1 MHENLLRKSHKS
13 LPQRSLLRKVS
24 GFMSQFASAGRRFDV
39 PSERRSRTERNSS
52 DSKNSGPRNR
62 RLRVNEPVTAGHG
75 CCHSEFRSMS
85 ITASTNV
92 DRLIAH
98 LDCFSSPLAA
108 AHRLSVALA
117 GTATVTDVA
126 AVILR
131 HVVGAL
137 RTGGAALAFP
147 DPLMS
152 FAVAATYGE
161 AERASAAL
169 RHAIS
174 GQDDS
179 DDALRD
185 GRRVLIQEIK
195 AGSEVLGII
204 AVADRLDHQPFTRAD
219 LALLESMSAPAA
231 LALEREAMRARADEF
246 ARAAAVDPVS
256 GLFNRR
262 HFQTRLEE
270 ELQRAQRGDTT
281 IALLMIDLDN
291 FKSINDTYGHT
302 AGDATLRA
310 VASIIRRSVRH
321 FDVCTR
327 YGGEEFAV
335 VMPESGNPIAM
346 NVAERILARIAAWSP
361 PEPHL
366 AGLKVTASIGF
377 ALSEPSHT
385 MDDLIARADRALYE
399 AKQRGKNQVCVAP

>member
-1 MHENLLRKSHKS
+1 
-13 LPQRSLLRKVS
+13 
-24 GFMSQFASAGRRFDV
+24 
-39 PSERRSRTERNSS
+39 
-52 DSKNSGPRNR
+52 
-62 RLRVNEPVTAGHG
+62 
-75 CCHSEFRSMS
+75 MS
-85 ITASTNV
+85 ITTATNV
-92 DRLIAH
+92 DRLLAS

-108 AHRLSVALA
+108 AHRLSLALA
-117 GTATVTDVA
+117 GTASLNDVA
-126 AVILR
+126 TVILR

-147 DPLMS
+147 DPLTS
-152 FAVAATYGE
+152 FAIGATFGDAEE
-161 AERASAAL
+161 AASAL
-169 RHAIS
+169 QEAI
-174 GQDDS
+174 
-179 DDALRD
+179 D
-185 GRRVLIQEIK
+185 GREEPHRAPREARHVLLQEIR
-195 AGSEVLGII
+195 AGSDVLAIV
-204 AVADRLDHQPFTRAD
+204 AVAGRLDRQPFTRAD
-219 LALLESMSAPAA
+219 LALMESLSAPAA
-231 LALEREAMRARADEF
+231 LALEREAMRTRADEF

-291 FKSINDTYGHT
+291 FKGINDTYGHT

-335 VMPESGNPIAM
+335 VMPESGSAIAM
-346 NVAERILARIAAWSP
+346 GVAERILTRIAAWSP
-361 PEPHL
+361 AEPHL

-385 MDDLIARADRALYE
+385 MDNLIARADGALYE
-399 AKQRGKNQVCVAP
+399 AKQRGKNQVRVAQ

>member
-1 MHENLLRKSHKS
+1 
-13 LPQRSLLRKVS
+13 
-24 GFMSQFASAGRRFDV
+24 
-39 PSERRSRTERNSS
+39 
-52 DSKNSGPRNR
+52 
-62 RLRVNEPVTAGHG
+62 
-75 CCHSEFRSMS
+75 MS
-85 ITASTNV
+85 ITASTGV
-92 DRLIAH
+92 DRLIAR
-98 LDCFSSPLAA
+98 LDCFSSPIAA

-117 GTATVTDVA
+117 GTVTVTDVA
-126 AVILR
+126 TVILR

-152 FAVAATYGE
+152 FAVAATYGD
-161 AERASAAL
+161 AEHAAS
-169 RHAIS
+169 
-174 GQDDS
+174 
-179 DDALRD
+179 ALRD
-185 GRRVLIQEIK
+185 AINGRDESDAGERGRHVLIQEIK
-195 AGSEVLGII
+195 AGSDVLGII

-219 LALLESMSAPAA
+219 LALLESLSAPAA
-231 LALEREAMRARADEF
+231 LALEREAMRARGDEF

-291 FKSINDTYGHT
+291 FKTINDTYGHT

-335 VMPESGNPIAM
+335 VMPESGSATAM
-346 NVAERILARIAAWSP
+346 SVAERILARIAAWAP
-361 PEPHL
+361 AEPHL

-399 AKQRGKNQVCVAP
+399 AKQRGKNQVCVAL

>member
-1 MHENLLRKSHKS
+1 M
-13 LPQRSLLRKVS
+13 
-24 GFMSQFASAGRRFDV
+24 
-39 PSERRSRTERNSS
+39 T
-52 DSKNSGPRNR
+52 
-62 RLRVNEPVTAGHG
+62 
-75 CCHSEFRSMS
+75 
-85 ITASTNV
+85 ITASTDV
-92 DRLIAH
+92 DHLIAR
-98 LDCFSSPLAA
+98 LDCFSSPVAA
-108 AHRLSVALA
+108 AHRLSIALA
-117 GTATVTDVA
+117 GTATVTDVS

-152 FAVAATYGE
+152 FAVGATYGDGE
-161 AERASAAL
+161 HAASALRDAISGREGSEAAL
-169 RHAIS
+169 RA
-174 GQDDS
+174 
-179 DDALRD
+179 
-185 GRRVLIQEIK
+185 GRHVLIQEIR
-195 AGSEVLGII
+195 AGFEVVGII
-204 AVADRLDHQPFTRAD
+204 AVANRLDRQPFTRAD
-219 LALLESMSAPAA
+219 LALLESLSAPAA

-291 FKSINDTYGHT
+291 FKRINDTYGHT

-335 VMPESGNPIAM
+335 VMPESGSAIAM
-346 NVAERILARIAAWSP
+346 SVAERILARIAAWTP
-361 PEPHL
+361 TEPHL
-366 AGLKVTASIGF
+366 AGLRVTASIGF

-385 MDDLIARADRALYE
+385 MDDIIARADRALYE
-399 AKQRGKNQVCVAP
+399 AKQRGKNQVCVAL